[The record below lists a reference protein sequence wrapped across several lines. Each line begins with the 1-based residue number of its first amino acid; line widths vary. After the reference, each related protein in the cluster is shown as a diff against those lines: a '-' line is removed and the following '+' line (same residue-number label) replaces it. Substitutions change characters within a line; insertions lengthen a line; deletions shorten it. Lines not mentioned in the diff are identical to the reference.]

1 MSAIENFGQGVG
13 NPGSNKNWNFE
24 KAMLLAGIA
33 FLAPTVTFVISG
45 LIANTLASVTNAV
58 MVIFLLVEAG
68 IVYYLATRM
77 KSSFMQNIKN
87 LAHMIADPKSA
98 KNVADLCSDEGMLG
112 ELKKTIVSKSSN
124 RALETIA
131 KSGLDVCQTNVMIA
145 DENMNIIYM
154 NDELGKM
161 LREAQSDIQKDLPQF
176 NADNLI
182 GQNPDIFHKDPSN
195 QRGMIQRLDKPFSTT
210 LQLGGRKLSLIATP
224 VYGDDRQRL
233 GTVVEWEDITAELA
247 KQAEDERILSENT
260 RIRAALDVCQTNVM
274 IADENMNIVYMNTE
288 LSKMLKEAETAIRQD
303 LPSFDASRLIGQNPD
318 VFHKNPSHQKNMIHG
333 LNDAFTTTLEIGG
346 LKLQLIATPVF
357 DQNKKRLGTAIE
369 WDNQTEMLEKR
380 EREITSARENT
391 RIREAL
397 TNCSTNV
404 MVADGDFNIVYM
416 NDALQKMLRN
426 AEADIRKELPR
437 FDSAKLIGE
446 NMDVFHK
453 NPAHQRNMMSR
464 ISSSISTEIQVG
476 IRKFSLIA
484 SPVFDESNNRQLEG
498 VAVEWKDITQEK
510 AIEAEINNVV
520 SSVSKGNFESKI
532 EERGKEGFY
541 LNLAKSINSLAST
554 TKEAVT
560 EVAEAL
566 EALANGDLT
575 RRIEKEYNGLFGKLT
590 ADANRTTEQL
600 ATMMSE
606 IKDMITD
613 SSNAAREIST
623 GTADLSQRTEEQAS
637 SLQET
642 AASMEEM
649 SATVQKN
656 AENAGQANQL
666 ATSARSAAETGGNVV
681 RNAVEAMDRI
691 EKSSRKISDITSV
704 IDEIAFQINL
714 LALNAAVEAARA
726 GEAGKG
732 FEVVAAEVRKLAQR
746 SANAAKDIEKLI
758 EESGSEVQEGAK
770 LVQETGT
777 SLEEIV
783 GSITRL
789 ADIVGEISAASNEQS
804 SGIDQI
810 NTAVTEMDSMTQQNS
825 ALVEENAAATRSLEE
840 RSGTIMEKV
849 SYFRIDPNQVQSSI
863 NVTSGPVGVQAMQ
876 QQLTQSAPGIAAQ
889 RTAVRA
895 VANGGTSQSFE
906 NDGWDDF

>member
-1 MSAIENFGQGVG
+1 MSVVENFGQGMG
-13 NPGSNKNWNFE
+13 IPESNKFWNFE

-33 FLAPTVTFVISG
+33 FLAPTLTFVISG
-45 LIANTLASVTNAV
+45 LIENTLASVTNAV
-58 MVIFLLVEAG
+58 MVIFLLIEAG
-68 IVYYLATRM
+68 IVYFLATRM
-77 KSSFMQNIKN
+77 RSGFRENVLN
-87 LAHMIADPKSA
+87 LAKMVTDPENAESFA
-98 KNVADLCSDEGMLG
+98 HLCSNEGTLG
-112 ELKKTIVSKSSN
+112 QLKKTILDHSSFDPIE
-124 RALETIA
+124 AIA

-154 NDELGKM
+154 NNELNKM
-161 LREAQSDIQKDLPQF
+161 LSEAQSDIQKDLPQF
-176 NADNLI
+176 QADQLI
-182 GQNPDIFHKDPSN
+182 GQNPDIFHKDPSH
-195 QRGMIQRLDKPFSTT
+195 QRGMIQNLNKAFSTT
-210 LQLGGRKLSLIATP
+210 LQLGGRQLSLIATP
-224 VYGDDRQRL
+224 VFDDNRKRL
-233 GTVVEWEDITAELA
+233 GTVIEWKDLTAELA
-247 KQAEDERILSENT
+247 KQAEEAKIASENT

-274 IADENMNIVYMNTE
+274 IADEDMTIVYMNSE
-288 LSKMLKEAETAIRQD
+288 LSKMLKEAEPAIRQD
-303 LPSFDASRLIGQNPD
+303 LPSFDASKLIGMNPD
-318 VFHKNPSHQKNMIHG
+318 VFHKNPAHQRNMVQG
-333 LNDAFTTTLEIGG
+333 LNESFATNLELGG
-346 LKLQLIATPVF
+346 LKLELIATPVF
-357 DQNKKRLGTAIE
+357 DSNRKRIGTAIE
-369 WDNQTEMLEKR
+369 WENQTEKLAKRDREEK
-380 EREITSARENT
+380 SARENT

-397 TNCSTNV
+397 TNCSGNV

-416 NDALQKMLRN
+416 NTALQQMLRN
-426 AEADIRKELPR
+426 AESDIRKVLPR

-453 NPAHQRNMMSR
+453 NPAHQRDLLSKMT
-464 ISSSISTEIQVG
+464 STINAEIEVG
-476 IRKFSLIA
+476 VRKFSLIA
-484 SPVFDESNNRQLEG
+484 SPVFDESNNRKLDG
-498 VAVEWKDITQEK
+498 VAVEWKDITMEK
-510 AIEAEINNVV
+510 AIEEEINTVV
-520 SSVSKGNFESKI
+520 SAVSQGNFESKI
-532 EERGKEGFY
+532 EETGKNGFY

-554 TKEAVT
+554 TKEAVS

-575 RRIEKEYNGLFGKLT
+575 KRIDKEYGGLFGKLT

-600 ATMMSE
+600 ASMMSE
-606 IKDMITD
+606 IKDMVTD

-849 SYFRIDPNQVQSSI
+849 SFFRIDPNQVQSQI
-863 NVTSGPVGVQAMQ
+863 NISAPAGVQAMQ
-876 QQLTQSAPGIAAQ
+876 QQLTQSAPEIAAQ
-889 RTAVRA
+889 RTAIRA
-895 VANGGTSQSFE
+895 VANGAATQNFE